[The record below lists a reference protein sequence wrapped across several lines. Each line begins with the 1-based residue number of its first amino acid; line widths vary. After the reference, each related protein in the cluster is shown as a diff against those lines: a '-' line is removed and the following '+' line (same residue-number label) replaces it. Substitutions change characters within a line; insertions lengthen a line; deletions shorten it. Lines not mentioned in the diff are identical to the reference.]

1 MKRQTVE
8 PAVKVAALS
17 AEAKAAA
24 RKAGVAGNQTVL
36 LEAAK
41 EQTPEAQVSAI
52 RRGTEERLAAAPPMG
67 LEVER
72 PQRFIL

>member
-1 MKRQTVE
+1 MS
-8 PAVKVAALS
+8 VAALS
-17 AEAKAAA
+17 TEAKEAA

-41 EQTPEAQVSAI
+41 AVTPELQVAAI